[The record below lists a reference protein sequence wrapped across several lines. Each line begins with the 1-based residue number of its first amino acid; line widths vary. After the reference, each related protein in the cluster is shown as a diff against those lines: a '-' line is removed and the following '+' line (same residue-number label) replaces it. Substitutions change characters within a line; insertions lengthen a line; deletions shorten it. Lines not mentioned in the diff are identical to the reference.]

1 MRNGIY
7 PPSLKFKITY
17 EYEMQEGHRRRRHN
31 VCVTGCDKADEVTFD
46 IDVFEP
52 PDTPGMVLVSVCM
65 RMQMCVCVC
74 VCVVLIA

>member
-1 MRNGIY
+1 
-7 PPSLKFKITY
+7 
-17 EYEMQEGHRRRRHN
+17 MQKGHRRISHN
-31 VCVTGCDKADEVTFD
+31 VLVTGCDEADEVTFH

-74 VCVVLIA
+74 MCFPNCLKL